1 MPKICKDLD
10 KVKPELKRKVEHMLA
25 VCKSKGM
32 SVFVFET
39 TRTKERQKMLVA
51 QGKSRTMKS
60 KHITGDAVDIVFL
73 VNGQPS
79 WDSSCD
85 WARLGRIGKL
95 EGLKWGGDFVGF
107 FDAPHFQLP

>member
-1 MPKICKDLD
+1 MAGL
-10 KVKPELKRKVEHMLA
+10 KPELRTKVEHMLA
-25 VCKSKGM
+25 VCKSKEL

-39 TRTKERQKMLVA
+39 TRTAARQKMLVE
-51 QGKSRTMKS
+51 QGKSKTLKS

-85 WARLGRIGKL
+85 WARLGRVGKL
-95 EGLKWGGDFVGF
+95 EGLRWGGDFKGF
-107 FDAPHFQLP
+107 YDAVHFELPKK